1 MGEFLSHEP
10 SDNMAGALGHESG
23 GSGMTSSSHEKGG
36 GKAGGKGIKGVGK
49 TIGKLWPKSQSY
61 VVKQEPRRRPP

>member
-23 GSGMTSSSHEKGG
+23 GSGMTGG

-61 VVKQEPRRRPP
+61 VVKQEPRWRPP